1 MSTTDQP
8 ESGPTSNRDINQ
20 PPVTTS
26 PQDQQTTAPTTELQA
41 QADPVADTSISS
53 VHDQTPANQTQVHP
67 ATGPSGETESAPV
80 TAPPTTINPP
90 QTFDNA
96 PAVALAQQTTPPSM
110 DAEEPKTAPGTSTE
124 HSDDGS
130 GKEVEEDTDAGPS
143 LVITLLLTTGSRHP
157 FTIDGKYLKKRSVNV
172 ENSDPFLMSV
182 YTLKELIWREWR
194 SDWETRPSSP
204 SSIRLISFGKLLDD
218 KSPVSDSKFSK
229 EHPNVVHMTV
239 KPQEVVDEE
248 DAKGA
253 KAQYSRDGE
262 ATTGLKCGRPA
273 SGKAVV
279 CCLHPSILIPN
290 LSSLVRLLPSPPPSI
305 YLLLRRYA

>member
-8 ESGPTSNRDINQ
+8 ESGENSRDTNP

-26 PQDQQTTAPTTELQA
+26 PQDQQTTAPTTELQP
-41 QADPVADTSISS
+41 QPDLSADTSIPS

-67 ATGPSGETESAPV
+67 ATGPSSGKSESAPV
-80 TAPPTTINPP
+80 TTSPTTNPP
-90 QTFDNA
+90 QTVDNTL
-96 PAVALAQQTTPPSM
+96 AVALAQPTTPPSM
-110 DAEEPKTAPGTSTE
+110 ETEEPKTAPETSTE

-130 GKEVEEDTDAGPS
+130 GKEVEEDAGPS
-143 LVITLLLTTGSRHP
+143 LAITLLLTTGSRHP
-157 FTIDGKYLKKRSVNV
+157 FTIDGKYLRKRSVNV
-172 ENSDPFLMSV
+172 ENFDPFLMSV

-218 KSPVSDSKFSK
+218 KSPISDSKFSK

-253 KAQYSRDGE
+253 KAQYSREGE
-262 ATTGLKCGRPA
+262 ANERSPGCRC
-273 SGKAVV
+273 V
-279 CCLHPSILIPN
+279 IL
-290 LSSLVRLLPSPPPSI
+290 
-305 YLLLRRYA
+305 

>member
-1 MSTTDQP
+1 MSTDHP
-8 ESGPTSNRDINQ
+8 ESGSNTKDINQ
-20 PPVTTS
+20 PPITS
-26 PQDQQTTAPTTELQA
+26 PRDQQITAPTTELQA
-41 QADPVADTSISS
+41 EPDLVADTSILS
-53 VHDQTPANQTQVHP
+53 VHDQTPATQTQIHP
-67 ATGPSGETESAPV
+67 ASGPGGEPKSAPV
-80 TAPPTTINPP
+80 TTSSTNPP
-90 QTFDNA
+90 QVTDNT
-96 PAVALAQQTTPPSM
+96 PVALAQQTTPPSM
-110 DAEEPKTAPGTSTE
+110 ETDEPKTVPETSTE

-130 GKEVEEDTDAGPS
+130 GKELEEDAGPS

-172 ENSDPFLMSV
+172 ENFDPFLMSV

-253 KAQYSRDGE
+253 KAQYSRERE
-262 ATTGLKCGRPA
+262 ASERSPGCR
-273 SGKAVV
+273 
-279 CCLHPSILIPN
+279 CIIL
-290 LSSLVRLLPSPPPSI
+290 
-305 YLLLRRYA
+305 